1 MFHGRDTWRKPGNMR
16 VMRVSEFREWLTGKS
31 YRKYVF
37 NSDSNPDP
45 EPDEHVSCFFS
56 FDYLKIGSDLWR
68 IMLRRT
74 DGSFFCIRRVRGVY
88 LMRDDVHG
96 AVFDIVCENLHNDSC
111 RFFRVHAEA

>member
-1 MFHGRDTWRKPGNMR
+1 MR

-37 NSDSNPDP
+37 NSDRTPDP

-68 IMLRRT
+68 IMLQRA
-74 DGSFFCIRRVRGVY
+74 DGSFFCIRRVREVY
-88 LMRDDVHG
+88 LLREDAQS
-96 AVFDIVCENLHNDSC
+96 AVFDIVSDSPHQDSY
-111 RFFRVHAEA
+111 RVFRIFADV